1 MGEVG
6 AGTNKVGKSQART
19 EQENKKREKKVTHKK
34 IKD

>member
-19 EQENKKREKKVTHKK
+19 EQENKEGKKSDTQKN
-34 IKD
+34 